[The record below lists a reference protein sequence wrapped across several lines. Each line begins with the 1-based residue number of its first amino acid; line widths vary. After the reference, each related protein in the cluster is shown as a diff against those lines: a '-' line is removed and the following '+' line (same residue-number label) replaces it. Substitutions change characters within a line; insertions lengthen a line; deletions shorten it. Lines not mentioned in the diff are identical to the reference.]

1 MESKDFLFLDENLLI
16 NKYMTKFPSIPN
28 ISLSYSDSNIMIKSY
43 CYNQHKKI
51 FPINEFLIIY
61 HPLYQLY
68 SNLSNFKCCNK
79 CMLQL
84 FYSQNNKNLFLNYCQ
99 ECNIV
104 FCFHKEH
111 HHQLE
116 IIEKKIPILKDFIF
130 PICPFCENGK
140 QTIFS
145 EKIDGFKLNQKY
157 LKNINEF
164 VFKNNKNLED
174 IEKEFNDIN
183 NGKTYLSLFPY
194 YDYFMKM
201 NYLEI
206 ILCENLLKTYNYF
219 EKKKEMHFQSIQNI
233 ENIFNYLNYKF
244 TLGKLT
250 GEEKE
255 IKSLINHFNNL
266 NNCFLLQTKNKTNI
280 IENSKNY
287 NGGMILC
294 NNYYNYQFKKY
305 LELDKKPL
313 FFPEI
318 KKFFILSENIL
329 FVYDFYNVE
338 IKKKIILNESP
349 INILYIKKN
358 LFFFEY
364 LNKLELYSFYD
375 DGNFVEFKIKNTILM
390 NKNNKKYLKIIV
402 TKNKKFICFE
412 KNSIDFY
419 LFDLLTTNV
428 TYINSMNG
436 IYFIKRINSYL
447 ILLSSQSFFI
457 FLNENGE
464 EIIKINLNN
473 ELCINEEQL
482 CIYKEKYLVFIS
494 SNKNNIILINL
505 NSLEIEKK
513 LSFSK
518 YLIEKTEIEN
528 KNIIDNN
535 NNLIRISIGLFS
547 KSNNFSKHYDNF
559 PLVIENKKGI
569 IIYYNMDF
577 YFLQNIEKKNSFIEK
592 LLIKMESKDLIK
604 LSVSR
609 YKYLFRK
616 IIKYDENNYIISQ
629 DFDFSGVDL
638 YLLSF

>member
-1 MESKDFLFLDENLLI
+1 MIF
-16 NKYMTKFPSIPN
+16 
-28 ISLSYSDSNIMIKSY
+28 IM
-43 CYNQHKKI
+43 
-51 FPINEFLIIY
+51 
-61 HPLYQLY
+61 
-68 SNLSNFKCCNK
+68 
-79 CMLQL
+79 
-84 FYSQNNKNLFLNYCQ
+84 
-99 ECNIV
+99 
-104 FCFHKEH
+104 
-111 HHQLE
+111 
-116 IIEKKIPILKDFIF
+116 LK
-130 PICPFCENGK
+130 
-140 QTIFS
+140 
-145 EKIDGFKLNQKY
+145 L
-157 LKNINEF
+157 
-164 VFKNNKNLED
+164 
-174 IEKEFNDIN
+174 
-183 NGKTYLSLFPY
+183 
-194 YDYFMKM
+194 
-201 NYLEI
+201 
-206 ILCENLLKTYNYF
+206 
-219 EKKKEMHFQSIQNI
+219 
-233 ENIFNYLNYKF
+233 
-244 TLGKLT
+244 
-250 GEEKE
+250 
-255 IKSLINHFNNL
+255 
-266 NNCFLLQTKNKTNI
+266 
-280 IENSKNY
+280 
-287 NGGMILC
+287 
-294 NNYYNYQFKKY
+294 
-305 LELDKKPL
+305 
-313 FFPEI
+313 
-318 KKFFILSENIL
+318 
-329 FVYDFYNVE
+329 
-338 IKKKIILNESP
+338 KKKIILNESP

-412 KNSIDFY
+412 NNSIDFY

-609 YKYLFRK
+609 YKHLFRK